1 MTRVTRHRTTS
12 AESSASHV
20 APGGRFREHRPA
32 EEASYAFRRRC
43 ATYRAALADAGVTIG
58 SGQGPV
64 YAGPVLSEC
73 NRHVPPLSWF
83 IVEPA
88 PTCEPSLVA
97 TLESLMYASTG
108 STAQP
113 RTRALMERVLTSDA
127 LHVRSRIQPLPDAW
141 RGATGRPRI
150 VLIDE
155 RSVSHADSCSN
166 RRQRRV
172 GFESMVQ
179 AAQTAH
185 PDADFWLLPSADG
198 GSGHWMST
206 LTKLPPGTQR
216 LEVEHSLHEVLAT
229 SDAAYVVAAS
239 EGMGALLAGVPL
251 HVFGAPYYAG
261 WGLTHD
267 RLALSP
273 RRQCDSVDRLF
284 ETTFLKAASYLDPVT
299 HGRGTL
305 DAVLS
310 FIELQHSVARRF
322 SDLNA
327 VAGVA
332 FQWWKR
338 PFATPYLTAG
348 GGRLRWAKHASDVE
362 AGEIAAIWGGRS
374 AAGLRDGI
382 RHVRIEDGFLHSTG
396 LGSDMV
402 APYSQVID
410 RLGMYFDSSRPNE
423 LTAILNT
430 AEFTESEL
438 QRAAALR
445 EAIATYGLTKYN
457 LGRRKPD
464 WVAPAG
470 ARVILVSGQV
480 ADDASIRLGTQGIT
494 TTEALLDEVRA
505 RRPDA
510 FIVYKPHP
518 DVLSGNRIGH
528 LGTTA
533 VANIVDATSDLI
545 SLIEVADEVHTL
557 SSLSG
562 FEALLRGKEVHTYG
576 LPFYAGWG
584 LTADAVPQRWR
595 ERTLTLDMLVAAV
608 LLRYPVYWDW
618 RLKRFTSA
626 EAVVNRLAATANRP
640 LARVRSRHIRF
651 LVKAV
656 RWTRNAL
663 DHLAWRLRLA

>member
-1 MTRVTRHRTTS
+1 MTPTMRRRTTP
-12 AESSASHV
+12 AESSASHL
-20 APGGRFREHRPA
+20 APGGKLHERRSAAANHVL
-32 EEASYAFRRRC
+32 RRRC
-43 ATYRAALADAGVTIG
+43 ATYRTALADTGVVIG
-58 SGQGPV
+58 SGQGSIC
-64 YAGPVLSEC
+64 AGPVLSEC
-73 NRHVPPLSWF
+73 DRRVPPLSWF
-83 IVEPA
+83 AFEPTA
-88 PTCEPSLVA
+88 AGEPSLIA
-97 TLESLMYASTG
+97 MLESLLHANVG

-127 LHVRSRIQPLPDAW
+127 LHVRARIQPLPDAW
-141 RGATGRPRI
+141 HSAAGRPRI
-150 VLIDE
+150 LLIDE
-155 RSVSHADSCSN
+155 RTVSHADPCSG
-166 RRQRRV
+166 RRQRRL
-172 GFESMVQ
+172 GFEAMVQ
-179 AAQTAH
+179 AAQVAH
-185 PDADFWLLPSADG
+185 PDAEFWLLPSADR
-198 GSGHWMST
+198 GSGRWMST
-206 LTKLPPGTQR
+206 LTKLPPGTRR
-216 LEVEHSLHEVLAT
+216 LEVEHSLHEVLGT

-267 RLALSP
+267 HLALPP
-273 RRQCDSVDRLF
+273 RRRCDSVDRLF
-284 ETTFLKAASYLDPVT
+284 ETVFLKAASYLDPVT
-299 HGRGTL
+299 YGRGTL

-322 SDLNA
+322 SDLTA
-327 VAGVA
+327 VTGVA

-348 GGRLRWAKHASDVE
+348 GGRLRWARRASDVE
-362 AGEIAAIWGGRS
+362 VGEIAAIWGGRPS
-374 AAGLRDGI
+374 AGLHDDI

-402 APYSQVID
+402 APCSQVID
-410 RLGMYFDSSRPNE
+410 RLGMYFDSGRPSE

-430 AEFTESEL
+430 AEFTDAEL

-445 EAIATYGLTKYN
+445 EAITTYGLTKYN
-457 LGRRKPD
+457 LGRHRPD

-480 ADDASIRLGTQGIT
+480 ADDASIRLGTQGIS

-533 VANIVDATSDLI
+533 VADVVDPASDLI

-562 FEALLRGKEVHTYG
+562 FDALLRGKEVHTYG

-584 LTADAVPQRWR
+584 LTSDAVPQRWR

-626 EAVVNRLAATANRP
+626 EAVVQRLALTANRP
-640 LARVRSRHIRF
+640 LAAVRSRQVRF
-651 LVKAV
+651 LIKVV

-663 DHLAWRLRLA
+663 DHLAWRLRMA

>member
-1 MTRVTRHRTTS
+1 MTFLMRHRTTP
-12 AESSASHV
+12 AESAASHI
-20 APGGRFREHRPA
+20 ASGGRFHERRPA
-32 EEASYAFRRRC
+32 ATYAFRRRC
-43 ATYRAALADAGVTIG
+43 AKYRAALTDAGVAIG
-58 SGQGPV
+58 PGLHSIC
-64 YAGPVLSEC
+64 AGPVLSGSD
-73 NRHVPPLSWF
+73 RHVPPLSWF
-83 IVEPA
+83 SVESSIPG
-88 PTCEPSLVA
+88 EPGLVA
-97 TLESLMYASTG
+97 MLESLLYAEAG

-113 RTRALMERVLTSDA
+113 PTRALMRRVVESDA

-141 RGATGRPRI
+141 HIATGRPRI

-155 RSVSHADSCSN
+155 RSVSHTDSRSS
-166 RRQRRV
+166 RRQRHL
-172 GFESMVQ
+172 GFDSMVR
-179 AAQTAH
+179 AAQAAH

-198 GSGHWMST
+198 GRGRWMSS
-206 LTKLPPGTQR
+206 LTRLPPGTKR
-216 LEVEHSLHEVLAT
+216 LEVEHSLREVLAT
-229 SDAAYVVAAS
+229 SDTAYAVTAS
-239 EGMGALLAGVPL
+239 EGLGALLAGVPL
-251 HVFGAPYYAG
+251 HVFGSPYYAG

-267 RLALSP
+267 HAELPA

-284 ETTFLKAASYLDPVT
+284 ETIFLKAASYLDPVT
-299 HGRGTL
+299 YGRGTL
-305 DAVLS
+305 DTVLS
-310 FIELQHSVARRF
+310 FVELQHSIATRF

-327 VAGVA
+327 IAGVA

-338 PFATPYLTAG
+338 PFTTPYLTAG
-348 GGRLRWAKHASDVE
+348 GGRLRWVKRASDVE

-374 AAGLRDGI
+374 SAGLRDGT

-430 AEFTESEL
+430 AEFTEAEL
-438 QRAAALR
+438 RRAAVLR
-445 EAIATYGLTKYN
+445 EAITTHGLTKYN
-457 LGRRKPD
+457 LGRRRPD
-464 WVAPAG
+464 WAAPAG

-480 ADDASIRLGTQGIT
+480 ADDASIRLGTRGIT
-494 TTEALLDEVRA
+494 TTEALLEEVRA

-533 VANIVDATSDLI
+533 VANVVDASSDLI
-545 SLIEVADEVHTL
+545 SLIEAADEVHTL

-584 LTADAVPQRWR
+584 LTTDAVPQRWR
-595 ERTLTLDMLVAAV
+595 ERTLTIDMLVAAV
-608 LLRYPVYWDW
+608 LLRYPIYWDW
-618 RLKRFTSA
+618 RLKRFTSP
-626 EAVVNRLAATANRP
+626 EAVINQLAATANRP
-640 LARVRSRHIRF
+640 LAGVRSRYIRF
-651 LVKAV
+651 LVKVV
-656 RWTRNAL
+656 RWMRNAL
-663 DHLAWRLRLA
+663 DHLAWRLRMA

>member
-1 MTRVTRHRTTS
+1 MTFLTRRRIAP
-12 AESSASHV
+12 AESATSQSA
-20 APGGRFREHRPA
+20 PDGRFHEHRR
-32 EEASYAFRRRC
+32 ETRYAFRRHC
-43 ATYRAALADAGVTIG
+43 AKYRAALANTGVVIG
-58 SGQGPV
+58 PDQDHIC
-64 YAGPVLSEC
+64 AGPVLFAC

-83 IVEPA
+83 AVESPEA
-88 PTCEPSLVA
+88 GEPDLVA
-97 TLESLMYASTG
+97 TLESLLHADRG
-108 STAQP
+108 STAQS
-113 RTRALMERVLTSDA
+113 RTQELMERVLKSDA
-127 LHVRSRIQPLPDAW
+127 LHVRPRIQPLPDAW
-141 RGATGRPRI
+141 HTATGRQRV

-155 RSVSHADSCSN
+155 RSVSHADSRSS
-166 RRQRRV
+166 RRQRRL

-179 AAQTAH
+179 AARKAQ
-185 PDADFWLLPSADG
+185 PDADFWLFPSADN
-198 GSGHWMST
+198 GSGRWLSS
-206 LTKLPPGTQR
+206 LTTLPPGTRR
-216 LEVEHSLHEVLAT
+216 LEVEHSLHEVLAAA
-229 SDAAYVVAAS
+229 DIAYVVAAS
-239 EGMGALLAGVPL
+239 EGMGALLAGIAL
-251 HVFGAPYYAG
+251 HVFGSPYYAG

-267 RLALSP
+267 HLEPSP
-273 RRQCDSVDRLF
+273 RRQCDSVDMLF
-284 ETTFLKAASYLDPVT
+284 ETVFLKAASYLDPVT
-299 HGRGTL
+299 YGRGTL

-322 SDLNA
+322 SDLNT
-327 VAGVA
+327 VAGIG

-348 GGRLRWAKHASDVE
+348 GGRLRWVKRAADVE
-362 AGEIAAIWGGRS
+362 AGEVAAIWGGRS
-374 AAGLRDGI
+374 SAGLRVDT

-410 RLGMYFDSSRPNE
+410 RLGIYFDSSRPNE

-430 AEFTESEL
+430 AEFTEVEL

-464 WVAPAG
+464 WAAPAG
-470 ARVILVSGQV
+470 VRVILVSGQV
-480 ADDASIRLGTQGIT
+480 ADDASIRLGTHGIT
-494 TTEALLDEVRA
+494 TAEALLDEVRT

-533 VANIVDATSDLI
+533 VADIVDASSDLI

-584 LTADAVPQRWR
+584 LTTDAVPQRWR
-595 ERTLTLDMLVAAV
+595 ERTLTIDMLVAAV
-608 LLRYPVYWDW
+608 LLRYPIYWDW

-626 EAVVNRLAATANRP
+626 EAVVNQLAATANRP
-640 LARVRSRHIRF
+640 LAGIRSRRIRF

-663 DHLAWRLRLA
+663 NHLAWRLRMA